1 MTAIDNVSLA
11 QRVYTVE
18 QVQKGEKPAAEACS
32 ISMMQLMSAAG
43 AAVFKH
49 LQQDV
54 KAPAKI
60 AVCCGEGNNGGD
72 GYIIARLAQEAGYQ
86 VDVFALSP
94 NKTIS
99 SKTDNN
105 AERARLAWRDSGGQE
120 KAVNDCEPQRYDIVV
135 DALFGVGLNRALEGA
150 AAALVQTLN
159 EASAKVLAVDV
170 PSGLNADT
178 GSVPG
183 VAVHACKT
191 VCLVAHKRGL
201 LTGKAKNHV
210 GQLVLEDL
218 GIGDAFAKQNKATY
232 VRVTTEHIQ
241 NWLPRRQPCEH
252 KGDNGHVLIVGGQPG
267 MSGAVVLAMQA
278 ALRCGAGKVSVAC
291 HPEVQA
297 MVAAAQPEAMVRAVS
312 SQKDLQAMM
321 EQANVIA
328 LGPGLGQ
335 SDWSREAFSWVADH
349 CINTNKAWVIDADGL
364 NILAAHEQKER
375 LGLRVI
381 LTPNPGEAA
390 RLLNIDSNKV
400 ESDRF
405 SALNALRDNYE
416 AQILLKGAGSLVTS
430 DAGQFILD
438 AGSPAMA
445 SGGMGDLLTGLVS
458 GLVAQG
464 MPETEAVVA
473 AGIWHGRAGELA
485 GNEGERGT
493 LASDLLPYIRQ
504 LVNGKIT

>member
-18 QVQKGEKPAAEACS
+18 QVQQGEEAAAEACS
-32 ISMMQLMSAAG
+32 ISLMQLMSAAG
-43 AAVFKH
+43 TAVFKQ
-49 LQQDV
+49 LQNDL

-72 GYIIARLAQEAGYQ
+72 GYIIARLAREAGYQ

-105 AERARLAWRDSGGQE
+105 AERARLAWRENGGQE
-120 KAVNDCEPQRYDIVV
+120 KVVHDCAPQNYDLIV
-135 DALFGVGLNRALEGA
+135 DALFGVGLNRALEGVA
-150 AAALVQTLN
+150 AELVQSLN
-159 EASAKVLAVDV
+159 DASAKVLAVDV

-178 GSVPG
+178 GTVPG
-183 VAVHACKT
+183 IAVRAYKT
-191 VCLVAHKRGL
+191 VCLVAYKRGL

-218 GIGDAFAKQNKATY
+218 GIGEALAKQNNAGYT
-232 VRVTTEHIQ
+232 RMAAEHVM
-241 NWLPRRQPCEH
+241 NWLPQRRPCEH
-252 KGDNGHVLIVGGQPG
+252 KGNNGHALIVGGQPG
-267 MSGAVVLAMQA
+267 MSGAVVLAMKA

-291 HPEVQA
+291 HPEVQPV
-297 MVAAAQPEAMVRAVS
+297 VAAAQPEAMVRAVN
-312 SQKDLQAMM
+312 SQKDLQALM
-321 EQANVIA
+321 EQASVIA

-335 SDWSREAFSWVADH
+335 SEWSHKMFEWV
-349 CINTNKAWVIDADGL
+349 TNYCQQSDKTLVIDADGL
-364 NILAAHEQKER
+364 NILSSQQSKMKCGKH
-375 LGLRVI
+375 VI
-381 LTPNPGEAA
+381 LTPHPGEAA
-390 RLLNIDSNKV
+390 RLLNTDANKV

-405 SALNALRDNYE
+405 AALSALRDTYK
-416 AQILLKGAGSLVTS
+416 AQILLKGAGSLVTN
-430 DAGQFILD
+430 DNGQFILD
-438 AGSPAMA
+438 VGSPAMA
-445 SGGMGDLLTGLVS
+445 SGGMGDLLTGLIS

-464 MPETEAVVA
+464 MTEADAVVA
-473 AGIWHGRAGELA
+473 AGVWHARAGELA

-493 LASDLLPYIRQ
+493 LASDLLPYTRQ